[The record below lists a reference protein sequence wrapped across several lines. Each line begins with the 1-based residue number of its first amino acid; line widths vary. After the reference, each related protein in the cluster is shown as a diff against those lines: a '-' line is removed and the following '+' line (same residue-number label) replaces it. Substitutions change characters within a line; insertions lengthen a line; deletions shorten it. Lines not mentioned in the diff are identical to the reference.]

1 MQRRHLFNF
10 QVSNWWFQLYVAYFL
25 NPLIEDY
32 LEFFDTPAP
41 VHSNYTI
48 FSTRERNRKG
58 KKVAEKQYLSVGDY
72 LHVVIPNFIKISKI
86 SQNKSRFR
94 FPGIFLNIPR
104 NLLDHFPESSG
115 TFPGIFWN
123 IPQNLFEHSTESS
136 GTFPGIFSNIPRNP
150 LEHSPESSS
159 KFPRICFNI
168 PRNVKIITFPGILVN
183 IPHVPRIPCIPFPVT
198 VFLVL

>member
-72 LHVVIPNFIKISKI
+72 LHVVISAE
-86 SQNKSRFR
+86 
-94 FPGIFLNIPR
+94 NIPLFFR
-104 NLLDHFPESSG
+104 NLIAEFYKNKQDF
-115 TFPGIFWN
+115 T
-123 IPQNLFEHSTESS
+123 
-136 GTFPGIFSNIPRNP
+136 
-150 LEHSPESSS
+150 
-159 KFPRICFNI
+159 K
-168 PRNVKIITFPGILVN
+168 
-183 IPHVPRIPCIPFPVT
+183 
-198 VFLVL
+198 